1 MSGGSPA
8 SFDAGQQD
16 DSAAPLALATVRETP
31 DKSLRE
37 SRGRSVRTL
46 QSVSELVES
55 LTQEVGEPVAGQPL
69 IEPVLG
75 HLQEPPYSAPLARSS
90 RWRGAYQSAAVVTD
104 LTAAI
109 CAMLAAFG
117 LRFGAAVGGFEPVPL
132 AILLLFPV
140 AWIAVVALSRAYEV
154 RVLGAGAIEYER
166 LGKAFLLLTAMVTF
180 TAYATHSDLS
190 RGFVLLALP
199 ATLMLSVAF
208 RYGLRKVVRHR
219 RRAGQALIP
228 VLAVGAPD
236 AIAAFSDTLLRNAH
250 NGLRVRAACVVSTES
265 DADALVDKAATVTD
279 LDERAIP
286 VCGDVDSIRE
296 AVRETGVT
304 TVAVVDNRI
313 SADRLRWIS
322 WQLEGMDTDLVVLPA
337 LTEVAGRRLSI
348 QQVGAL
354 PLLYVAEPE
363 LHGLRRLVKSC
374 FDRLSAALLLIL
386 FTPLLVFVGLAVRAT
401 SSGPALFFQTR
412 VGRNGKPFRMIK
424 FRSMVDN
431 AEAQLASL
439 QVYNEVEGGTLFK
452 IKADPR
458 ITRIGQVIRR
468 FSIDEI
474 PQLFNVLTGSM
485 SLVGPRPQ
493 LPAEVEQ
500 YGGDVRRRLLVKPGM
515 TGLWQISGRSQL
527 TWEES
532 VRIDLRYVENWS
544 LSLDLLVLIKTFGAV
559 VHPKGAY

>member
-1 MSGGSPA
+1 MRGGSPA

-16 DSAAPLALATVRETP
+16 DSAAPLALATMHETP
-31 DKSLRE
+31 DTPLRE
-37 SRGRSVRTL
+37 ARGRSVRAL
-46 QSVSELVES
+46 HSVSELVES
-55 LTQEVGEPVAGQPL
+55 IASPVA
-69 IEPVLG
+69 EPVLDDV
-75 HLQEPPYSAPLARSS
+75 HEQPYNPALSRGS
-90 RWRGAYQSAAVVTD
+90 RWRGAYQGAAVTAD
-104 LTAAI
+104 LIAAI

-117 LRFGAAVGGFEPVPL
+117 LRFGSAASGFEPIPL

-140 AWIAVVALSRAYEV
+140 AWIAVAALSRAYEV
-154 RVLGAGAIEYER
+154 RVLGAGAVEYER

-190 RGFVLLALP
+190 RGFVLLELP
-199 ATLMLSVAF
+199 ATLVLSAAF
-208 RYGLRKVVRHR
+208 RFGLRKVVHSR
-219 RRAGQALIP
+219 RRAGQAVIP

-250 NGLRVRAACVVSTES
+250 NGLRVSAACVVSADS
-265 DADALVDKAATVTD
+265 DADAHADKAATVTD

-286 VCGDVDSIRE
+286 LCGDVDSIRE
-296 AVRETGVT
+296 AVRETGVS

-322 WQLEGMDTDLVVLPA
+322 WQLEGTDTDLVVLPA

-374 FDRLSAALLLIL
+374 FDRISAALLLIL
-386 FTPLLVFVGLAVRAT
+386 FSPLLVFVGLAVRAT
-401 SSGPALFFQTR
+401 SSGPALFLQTR
-412 VGRNGKPFRMIK
+412 VGRNGKTFRMIK

-431 AEAQLASL
+431 AEEQLESL
-439 QVYNEVEGGTLFK
+439 QAHNEVEGGTLFK

-458 ITRIGQVIRR
+458 VTRIGRVIRR

-559 VHPKGAY
+559 VRAKGAY